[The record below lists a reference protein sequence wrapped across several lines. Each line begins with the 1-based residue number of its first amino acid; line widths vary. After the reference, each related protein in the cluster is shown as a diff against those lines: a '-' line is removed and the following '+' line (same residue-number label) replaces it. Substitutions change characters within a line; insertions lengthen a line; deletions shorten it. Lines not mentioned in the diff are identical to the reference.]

1 MKTRRF
7 YTHAIIIA
15 TMLTMF
21 GAAGYAQ
28 PVDIPD
34 ANLRAAI
41 SEALNGAPI
50 TQASMRRL
58 TTLDARDRQIVR
70 LTGLEYA
77 TNLKEL
83 SLVYNNISDL
93 TPLTG
98 LRLTELRLWDNK
110 VSDLAPLA
118 NLTTLTVLDVGDC
131 RISDISPLANLIQ
144 LEWLEIRSN
153 QISDISA
160 LSNLTQL
167 IYLDAH
173 NNQIVD
179 VRPLTS
185 LPRLEELK
193 IAANLIIDH
202 SPLDVLPLTHFEY
215 DETCDMP
222 PASARSHGW
231 IIELF
236 RVCFPRGAGWVGA
249 RCLISPIYQ
258 TWNRWHSTISTGV
271 VCCGVTAFIETE
283 TLWNYEG
290 GKRMRH
296 LIAMP
301 ILPSIQT
308 W

>member
-98 LRLTELRLWDNK
+98 LRLTELWLWDNL
-110 VSDLAPLA
+110 VTDLSPLF
-118 NLTTLTVLDVGDC
+118 NMTTLTHLDLGYN
-131 RISDISPLANLIQ
+131 RISDISPLDKLTR
-144 LEWLEIRSN
+144 LKWLELSGN
-153 QISDISA
+153 QISDITP
-160 LSNLTQL
+160 LSNLFTPL
-167 IYLDAH
+167 SNSLCWRR
-173 NNQIVD
+173 IVIK
-179 VRPLTS
+179 
-185 LPRLEELK
+185 LP
-193 IAANLIIDH
+193 
-202 SPLDVLPLTHFEY
+202 
-215 DETCDMP
+215 M
-222 PASARSHGW
+222 
-231 IIELF
+231 
-236 RVCFPRGAGWVGA
+236 
-249 RCLISPIYQ
+249 
-258 TWNRWHSTISTGV
+258 
-271 VCCGVTAFIETE
+271 
-283 TLWNYEG
+283 
-290 GKRMRH
+290 
-296 LIAMP
+296 
-301 ILPSIQT
+301 
-308 W
+308 

>member
-77 TNLKEL
+77 TNLKGL

-98 LRLTELRLWDNK
+98 LRLTELWLWDNLVK
-110 VSDLAPLA
+110 SDLSPLF
-118 NLTTLTVLDVGDC
+118 NMTTLTILTVLD
-131 RISDISPLANLIQ
+131 
-144 LEWLEIRSN
+144 
-153 QISDISA
+153 
-160 LSNLTQL
+160 T
-167 IYLDAH
+167 
-173 NNQIVD
+173 
-179 VRPLTS
+179 
-185 LPRLEELK
+185 
-193 IAANLIIDH
+193 
-202 SPLDVLPLTHFEY
+202 
-215 DETCDMP
+215 
-222 PASARSHGW
+222 
-231 IIELF
+231 IE
-236 RVCFPRGAGWVGA
+236 
-249 RCLISPIYQ
+249 SPIYP
-258 TWNRWHSTISTGV
+258 R
-271 VCCGVTAFIETE
+271 
-283 TLWNYEG
+283 
-290 GKRMRH
+290 
-296 LIAMP
+296 LIN
-301 ILPSIQT
+301 
-308 W
+308 